1 MIHESHPIKS
11 RPNWRQ
17 LLIDTERGVAA
28 GLRSDSAA
36 FAQLSISCFALAGGV
51 VLGLNLGQWSVMIL
65 ALTVML
71 AMIFV
76 QQAINV
82 LLKILEADHPR
93 EAQVVFRIVT
103 AALSITWMGTLC
115 SIGLVFYQRLT
126 QNLGL

>member
-1 MIHESHPIKS
+1 MNETRETM
-11 RPNWRQ
+11 RPRQNWRQ

-36 FAQLSISCFALAGGV
+36 FAQLSISCVALAGAF

-71 AMIFV
+71 VMVFV
-76 QQAINV
+76 QQA
-82 LLKILEADHPR
+82 LKIVLRVLEVDHPQ
-93 EAQVVFRIVT
+93 ETQVIFRIIT
-103 AALSITWMGTLC
+103 AALSITWLGTLC
-115 SIGLVFYQRLT
+115 SIGLIFYQRLT